1 MLDVAMRE
9 TRMSA
14 HLAYMNKTDA
24 VAIGKRIKR
33 ARQAAKVGQAAMGR
47 KLGVTAVTVLR
58 WEKGEVT
65 VSVSRLRQIAEL
77 LGTPIEELVPNFED
91 ETETSEPPAD
101 DPEEYIRL
109 AQLSL
114 AVAHSRDEE
123 ARRELDELIARR
135 YRRLRAG
142 RSGEKTSG

>member
-77 LGTPIEELVPNFED
+77 LGTPIEELVPSD
-91 ETETSEPPAD
+91 ELETSEPPAD

-114 AVAHSRDEE
+114 AVAHSRDED
-123 ARRELDELIARR
+123 ARRELDEIVVRR
-135 YRRLRAG
+135 YRRLRGG
-142 RSGEKTSG
+142 RPGEKTSG